1 MDNVFFKLLITLALI
16 VGGFVVTRI
25 LRELAIRFGKR
36 HDYEPSR
43 IFQVSVLINTSAVVL
58 VVLLLSIFWGFTGH
72 GFAVLASSIFAI
84 IGIALFA
91 SWSIL
96 SNVTAGMILFFG
108 APYRVYDRIRVLDG
122 DNTVTGRLTHM
133 GLIYL
138 SIEDEDGNFYTL
150 PNNVIL
156 QKTVIRLAEG
166 KELPIDKK
174 HCR

>member
-1 MDNVFFKLLITLALI
+1 MDSLFLKLLLSLTLIIASFLL
-16 VGGFVVTRI
+16 TRI
-25 LRELAIRFGKR
+25 LRELAIRFGKK
-36 HDYEPSR
+36 HDYDPSR
-43 IFQVSVLINTSAVVL
+43 IFQVSVIINTSAVIIA
-58 VVLLLSIFWGFTGH
+58 VLLLSIIWGFTGK
-72 GFAVLASSIFAI
+72 GFVVFASSIFAI

-96 SNVTAGMILFFG
+96 SNVTAGLILFFG

-138 SIEDEDGNFYTL
+138 GIEDEDGNFYTL